1 MSIAY
6 QRFVIDELPKGPLE
20 ERHFR
25 LEEGVLPALEAGQVA
40 VRVILISQ
48 DAANRAWLQG
58 ATYRGAVQT
67 GDVMPSGAIAEVLAS
82 EDSAFAPGNW
92 STAISAGKA
101 TRSWQGPRSA
111 RSAPTAP

>member
-6 QRFVIDELPKGPLE
+6 QRFVIDELPKGPRGTALSPRE
-20 ERHFR
+20 ACFPRWGRGRSPSGSFDSPGCGQPRLATGRRHR
-25 LEEGVLPALEAGQVA
+25 GVE
-40 VRVILISQ
+40 
-48 DAANRAWLQG
+48 
-58 ATYRGAVQT
+58 T

-101 TRSWQGPRSA
+101 TRSWQGPRST

>member
-1 MSIAY
+1 MSY
-6 QRFVIDELPKGPLE
+6 RRGPS
-20 ERHFR
+20 RNGTFASR
-25 LEEGVLPALEAGQVA
+25 EGVLPALEAGQVA

-82 EDSAFAPGNW
+82 EDSAFARR
-92 STAISAGKA
+92 AGL
-101 TRSWQGPRSA
+101 R
-111 RSAPTAP
+111 